1 MTAQQPTDR
10 PAVSGASDEA
20 IRPMTARPGGPL
32 RGTVKVPGDKSI
44 SHRAVMFGGLAV
56 GETRILDVLTGED
69 VVRTAEAFRALG
81 ARVDME
87 EDGSWRVRGVG
98 IGGLTEPADVLD
110 MGNSGTAARLLLGVL
125 AGHGITA
132 FLTGDASLRKRPM
145 GRVTVPLS
153 MMGAQFTS
161 RSGGRLP
168 LAITGKDE
176 PVPIEYELPVASAQ
190 VKSAI
195 LLAGLAAR
203 GATTVIE
210 RQATRDHTERL
221 LRHFGA
227 TVTVEDLETGGRR
240 ITVSGQ
246 PELTAPADPIR
257 VPADP
262 SSAGFPVVA
271 ALIADGSEIFLP
283 NVGLNETRT
292 GLYTTLIEMGAEIT
306 IANRRDEGGEP
317 VGDFTVKASALK
329 GIEVPPERAP
339 SMIDEYPILAVAA
352 AYAEGKTVMRG
363 IHELRVKESDRLA
376 AVAALLRENG
386 VTVEDGEDWIVV
398 HGTGQ
403 GGTGQGGTGK
413 GAAGKG
419 GVPGGGT
426 VETHLDHRIAMSAL
440 VLGHAAQNP
449 VRIDDG
455 NAIGT
460 SFPGF
465 VDLMNGLGADIAAD

>member
-1 MTAQQPTDR
+1 MTAQKPAFENQPAA
-10 PAVSGASDEA
+10 PS
-20 IRPMTARPGGPL
+20 TAAPVIAKPGGSL

-56 GETRILDVLTGED
+56 GETHILDVLTGED

-81 ARVDME
+81 ASVDME
-87 EDGSWRVRGVG
+87 SDGSWRVRGVG

-132 FLTGDASLRKRPM
+132 FLTGDGSLRKRPM
-145 GRVTVPLS
+145 GRVTMPLAL
-153 MMGAQFTS
+153 MGAQFTS

-210 RQATRDHTERL
+210 PQATRDHTERL

-227 TVTVEDLETGGRR
+227 TVTVDDLPGEKGKPGGRR
-240 ITVSGQ
+240 ITVTGQ
-246 PELTAPADPIR
+246 PELTAPKEPIR

-271 ALIADGSEIFLP
+271 ALIAAGSELSLP
-283 NVGLNETRT
+283 SVGLNETRT
-292 GLYTTLIEMGAEIT
+292 GLYTSLQEMGADIV

-386 VTVEDGEDWIVV
+386 VTVEDGEDWMIV
-398 HGTGQ
+398 HGM
-403 GGTGQGGTGK
+403 GGPGGK
-413 GAAGKG
+413 

-465 VDLMNGLGADIAAD
+465 IDLMNGIGADIAPE

>member
-1 MTAQQPTDR
+1 MTDPSSPKIAT
-10 PAVSGASDEA
+10 PAA
-20 IRPMTARPGGPL
+20 PLTAKPGGPL

-81 ARVDME
+81 ASVDME
-87 EDGSWRVRGVG
+87 ADGTWRVRGVG

-132 FLTGDASLRKRPM
+132 FLTGDGSLRKRPM

-153 MMGAQFTS
+153 QMGAQFTT

-168 LAITGKDE
+168 LAITGKEE

-190 VKSAI
+190 VKSAV

-203 GATTVIE
+203 GKTTVIE
-210 RQATRDHTERL
+210 PQATRDHTERL

-227 TVTVEDLETGGRR
+227 TVTVEEIDGGSRR
-240 ITVSGQ
+240 ITVIGQ
-246 PELTAPADPIR
+246 PELTAPKDPIR

-271 ALIADGSEIFLP
+271 ALIAAGSELHLP

-292 GLYTTLIEMGAEIT
+292 GLYTTLMEMGADIT

-329 GIEVPPERAP
+329 GIEVPPDRAP

-363 IHELRVKESDRLA
+363 VGELRVKESDRLA

-386 VTVEDGEDWIVV
+386 VTVEDGEDWMIV
-398 HGTGQ
+398 HGTG
-403 GGTGQGGTGK
+403 GK
-413 GAAGKG
+413 
-419 GVPGGGT
+419 VLGGGT

-449 VRIDDG
+449 VTIDDG
-455 NAIGT
+455 AAIGT

-465 VDLMNGLGADIAAD
+465 VDLMNRLGTNIAPD